1 MRPTWAETTIT
12 PQTGLVG
19 LLKKLAPHKN
29 IPETTPDSPID
40 NHEDIDSEAK
50 ESTQEQQQQQQQQST
65 ENEEEDKQH
74 ELGAESAVSSK
85 QSKLPKAKKCEVW
98 LETNRKKK
106 HRHSRSKKHH
116 HRDGR
121 KGLKRRSSG
130 QGKPGQMAK
139 IRKPHRYRPGTVAL
153 REIRRYQKSTDRLIP
168 RANFERLINE
178 ILQGIQPG
186 FRWKKLAKV
195 CLHEAAEAMVVDLMQ
210 RTNRLAIHCKR
221 VTIKSDDI
229 HLANTLEQNA

>member
-1 MRPTWAETTIT
+1 MRPTWVETTIT

-29 IPETTPDSPID
+29 APID
-40 NHEDIDSEAK
+40 YHNDFDGETK
-50 ESTQEQQQQQQQQST
+50 ESTQLQTEQQAQAQEDQQQTS
-65 ENEEEDKQH
+65 NEEEDKQH
-74 ELGAESAVSSK
+74 ELGAKSGFSSK
-85 QSKLPKAKKCEVW
+85 QPKLPKAKKCEVW

-106 HRHSRSKKHH
+106 HRHSRPKKHH
-116 HRDGR
+116 HHHGE
-121 KGLKRRSSG
+121 KGKKRGSSAKG
-130 QGKPGQMAK
+130 QRGQMAK
-139 IRKPHRYRPGTVAL
+139 VRKPHRYRPGTVAL
-153 REIRRYQKSTDRLIP
+153 REIRRYQKSTHRLIP

-195 CLHEAAEAMVVDLMQ
+195 CLHEATEAMVVDLMQ
-210 RTNRLAIHCKR
+210 KTNRLAIHCKR